1 MFHYHTLFR
10 TLFCTLLVAGLLLSP
25 LASAQ
30 AQAAPGPDLQA
41 VDAYLQALVKANRI
55 PGLAV
60 AVVQGDQIIFLRG
73 YGKAGPGRPMTP
85 QTQLYIGSVTKSFTA
100 LAVMQLVEQGKL
112 DLDAPVQRYLPWF
125 QVADAAASAQ
135 ITVRHL
141 LNQTSGLSE
150 LGDPNAN
157 PYAPTLADEVRTL
170 RNVRPTAPVG
180 TKFQYYNKNYR
191 VLGLLIEQASGQAY
205 GDYVRANI
213 LAPLEMTHTV
223 ASPAD
228 APDLAQ
234 GYSQAFGFPLP
245 YAQDLPSRR
254 VAIGLYHLQ
263 RRRYGTLPDRADQ
276 RRTLSRSPLVQPATL
291 AQMRTPPPGIG
302 SQYGM
307 GWRVFEGGNTLYHG
321 GDLESFHAAVAM
333 GLKEKIGFVILCNQ
347 NSLAQMLTVYD
358 ALPGDLSSLLMG
370 GTRPKPDS
378 FAWVGLV
385 LAILAAAD
393 FLNHLR
399 LFWQLPAWVKKTA
412 RQSRAGAVAQNTA
425 RHRPPAGAVLGAA
438 IAAGRYARLKW
449 RLAGYVRP
457 AARCNSLARYW
468 PDARADPWRG
478 ENHPARSPAGDLSI
492 VR

>member
-55 PGLAV
+55 SGLAV
-60 AVVQGDQIIFLRG
+60 AIVQGDQIIFLRG
-73 YGKAGPGRPMTP
+73 YGQAGPGRPMTP

-112 DLDAPVQRYLPWF
+112 ELDAPVQRYLPWF
-125 QVADAAASAQ
+125 QVADTAASAQ

-157 PYAPTLADEVRTL
+157 PYVPTLADEVRTL

-213 LAPLEMTHTV
+213 LAPLEMTRTV

-234 GYSQAFGFPLP
+234 GYSQAFGFPFP
-245 YAQDLPSRR
+245 HAQEFRLSALPSGYIVSSAEDMARYLIAQINDGR
-254 VAIGLYHLQ
+254 FRDHL
-263 RRRYGTLPDRADQ
+263 
-276 RRTLSRSPLVQPATL
+276 LVQPATL

-347 NSLAQMLTVYD
+347 NSLTQMLTVYD

-378 FAWVGLV
+378 FAWVGLA

-399 LFWQLPAWVKKTA
+399 LFWQLPTWIKKTA
-412 RQSRAGAVAQNTA
+412 RQSRVVQWLKILPSIVLPLALFLGL
-425 RHRPPAGAVLGAA
+425 PPLLGAMLGA
-438 IAAGRYARLKW
+438 SGSWLDMFGLLPDVTAWLVVGLTLVLIRGVVKTIL
-449 RLAGYVRP
+449 
-457 AARCNSLARYW
+457 LARQ
-468 PDARADPWRG
+468 
-478 ENHPARSPAGDLSI
+478 PAISLS
-492 VR
+492 